1 MSLIIVLL
9 LIYYS
14 PLLIRIVVLLLL
26 EVHAEFLDLE
36 LVEIDINQDD
46 IRSQA
51 TDPIPR
57 NLPAIHTV
65 LLSMPQLQY
74 HSQSNY
80 LLTADEVGDGSFI
93 VVVLFVVEQRSTP
106 SRRMNLDPQG

>member
-9 LIYYS
+9 LSYYS
-14 PLLIRIVVLLLL
+14 PLLVRVVVLLLL
-26 EVHAEFLDLE
+26 GVHAELLDLE
-36 LVEIDINQDD
+36 LGEIDINQDD

-51 TDPIPR
+51 TDIISR
-57 NLPAIHTV
+57 TLPVIHTV
-65 LLSMPQLQY
+65 LLSISQLQS